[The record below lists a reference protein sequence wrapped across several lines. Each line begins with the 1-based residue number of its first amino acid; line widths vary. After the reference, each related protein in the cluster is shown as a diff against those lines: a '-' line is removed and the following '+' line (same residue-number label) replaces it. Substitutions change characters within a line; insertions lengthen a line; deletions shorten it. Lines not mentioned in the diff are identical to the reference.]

1 MELLNVPYSVSHR
14 NVKYPRL
21 EFGTGKLLLVLPF
34 DFKPDVLLEKHKGW
48 IIKKTKFI
56 KECLKET
63 SKKKI
68 VMRTEQE
75 FRDLIHSSIKNA
87 SKELGGRLKKIYF
100 REMKTK
106 WASCSAQRNLT
117 VNTLMKFLPS
127 RLIRYVICHEII
139 HLKERRHNGQ
149 FWEMVS
155 KKFINYRDLEKDL
168 FVYWF
173 QVAGRIQP
181 RYGHEE

>member
-1 MELLNVPYSVSHR
+1 MEVLNVPYSVSHR

-21 EFGTGKLLLVLPF
+21 EFGTGKLLLILPF
-34 DFKPDVLLEKHKGW
+34 EFKPEVFLEKHKGW
-48 IIKKTKFI
+48 IIKKTGFI
-56 KECLKET
+56 KECLEET

-68 VMRTEQE
+68 ARRTEKE
-75 FRDLIHSSIKNA
+75 FRDLIHFSVKKA
-87 SKELGGRLKKIYF
+87 SKEFGERLEKVYF
-100 REMKTK
+100 RKMKTK
-106 WASCSAQRNLT
+106 WASCSAKKNLT

-155 KKFINYRDLEKDL
+155 KKFNNYQDLEKDL

-173 QVAGRIQP
+173 QVAGNA
-181 RYGHEE
+181 HKE